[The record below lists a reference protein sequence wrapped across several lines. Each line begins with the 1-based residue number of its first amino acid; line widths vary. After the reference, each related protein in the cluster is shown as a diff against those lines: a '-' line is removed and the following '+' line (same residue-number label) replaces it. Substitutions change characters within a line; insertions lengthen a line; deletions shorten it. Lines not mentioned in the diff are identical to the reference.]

1 MPKSRD
7 PSPVSKPEE
16 TPAAMTASELDA
28 DHATETT
35 TQPSQAA
42 RPRSP
47 TTLQV
52 PEETSQTTRTRSP
65 TRLTA
70 ELQVRSRVQEE
81 RLDTLLAMVEDLQV
95 TLNKAPAD
103 VAPEEPELMRD
114 TILEIHVE
122 FQREHAALSKVW
134 PSTQLDHAYFK
145 EKVASNEARVVLSAR
160 KLLAQLE
167 RKIKQTTQPTQTTTA
182 STSDAPTQSSASRS
196 RLPEIALP
204 KFEGDYSKWAEF
216 KAHFA
221 SVISERADLA
231 AHDKFLYL
239 KGAVTGHAAN
249 LISHLPTTDGA
260 LEQAWELLDG
270 RYDNKRLNV
279 QSHMDRLANL
289 KPMKMRKAASLLKM
303 VNIIQET
310 QQALRSFGLEDAHNC
325 FLLTILVRL
334 LDADTR
340 EHWES
345 SLATTKDYPTL
356 EQLTTFL
363 LARARTLEQLEQL
376 STARAVQPTPTTT
389 SRTTQPS
396 QQRSA
401 PARVAAHAGTTR
413 TVAPA
418 PAAPA
423 ANARSTQS
431 ALYPCAFCQKDHF
444 LSACPPFR
452 ALTPHDR
459 ANVVKAHAL
468 CVNCLGHHNLRS
480 CRTRQRCK
488 ICEEIHHTMLHG
500 ADISKVLVPGLPPT
514 APSQTT
520 STPAPAATTQTTPTT
535 STTTH

>member
-7 PSPVSKPEE
+7 TSPASKPED
-16 TPAAMTASELDA
+16 TPAAMTATEPDP
-28 DHATETT
+28 DHAAEAT
-35 TQPSQAA
+35 TQPLQAA
-42 RPRSP
+42 RPRTP
-47 TTLQV
+47 TTLQL
-52 PEETSQTTRTRSP
+52 PEETTQATRTCSP
-65 TRLTA
+65 TRLTSD
-70 ELQVRSRVQEE
+70 LQVRSRVQEE

-95 TLNKAPAD
+95 TLNKAPEE
-103 VAPEEPELMRD
+103 VAPEEPELMRT
-114 TILEIHVE
+114 TILEIHVD

-145 EKVASNEARVVLSAR
+145 EKVSSNEARVVLSAR

-167 RKIKQTTQPTQTTTA
+167 QKIKQHAQPTQTTTA
-182 STSDAPTQSSASRS
+182 STTDAPTQSSASRS
-196 RLPEIALP
+196 RLPAIALP

-260 LEQAWELLDG
+260 LEQTWQLLDG

-325 FLLTILVRL
+325 FLLTMLVRL

-396 QQRSA
+396 QQRST
-401 PARVAAHAGTTR
+401 PARAAVHAGTAR
-413 TVAPA
+413 PA
-418 PAAPA
+418 TSAHAAPA
-423 ANARSTQS
+423 ANAKSTQS

-488 ICEEIHHTMLHG
+488 ICDEIHHTMLHG

-514 APSQTT
+514 ASSQTT
-520 STPAPAATTQTTPTT
+520 PTPAPAATTQTTPTT

>member
-1 MPKSRD
+1 
-7 PSPVSKPEE
+7 
-16 TPAAMTASELDA
+16 
-28 DHATETT
+28 
-35 TQPSQAA
+35 
-42 RPRSP
+42 
-47 TTLQV
+47 
-52 PEETSQTTRTRSP
+52 
-65 TRLTA
+65 
-70 ELQVRSRVQEE
+70 
-81 RLDTLLAMVEDLQV
+81 MVEDLQI
-95 TLNKAPAD
+95 TLSKAPAE
-103 VAPEEPELMRD
+103 VAPEEPELMRS
-114 TILEIHVE
+114 TILEIHAD
-122 FQREHAALSKVW
+122 FQHEHAALSKVW
-134 PSTQLDHAYFK
+134 PPTQLDHAYFK
-145 EKVASNEARVVLSAR
+145 EKVSSNEAGVVLSAR

-167 RKIKQTTQPTQTTTA
+167 QKIKQHTQPSQTTTV
-182 STSDAPTQSSASRS
+182 STTDAPTQSSARRS

-216 KAHFA
+216 KTHFA
-221 SVISERADLA
+221 SVISERADLS

-239 KGAVTGHAAN
+239 KGAVTGNAAN

-260 LEQAWELLDG
+260 LDQAWQLFDG

-289 KPMKMRKAASLLKM
+289 KPMKLRKAASLLKM

-345 SLATTKDYPTL
+345 SLATKKDYPTL
-356 EQLTTFL
+356 EELTTFL

-376 STARAVQPTPTTT
+376 STARATQPTPTTPA
-389 SRTTQPS
+389 RTTQPS

-401 PARVAAHAGTTR
+401 PARAAVHAGAAR
-413 TVAPA
+413 

-423 ANARSTQS
+423 HAASAGHARTTQF

-444 LSACPPFR
+444 LSACLVFR

-480 CRTRQRCK
+480 CRTSQRCK
-488 ICEEIHHTMLHG
+488 ICDEIHHTMLHG
-500 ADISKVLVPGLPPT
+500 ADISKVLVPGL
-514 APSQTT
+514 APAAAAQTT
-520 STPAPAATTQTTPTT
+520 PTPAPAAATQTTPTT
-535 STTTH
+535 STTTY